1 MNPFKYLIMIP
12 FGWVLRQLYLL
23 VGNYGLALILFSL
36 LVKLILLPLS
46 IKAKR
51 STMKMS
57 RISPMLTALQKK
69 YGDDKQRYNQAVMD
83 LYKEEGVSPTG
94 GCLWSLLPIAIVIPL
109 YYVIRA
115 PLTYIVGLSAEQIQ
129 TVMDVLSSHGVEI
142 ASTGRDAF
150 YAQILASNHIGSY
163 LEEISAALP
172 GVSTKL
178 LNLNYN
184 FLGINLAA
192 TPTFKFWANGI
203 TWASVGLFLIPWIS
217 GASQLVSSL
226 ISQKLNNSVVSNDKG
241 EKDSSAADAV
251 NASTKGMLYMMPLFS
266 VYIGFI
272 MPAAIAIYWIA
283 QAVFTVLQEVFM
295 TKLLRKNYDAE
306 DAARK
311 LKVLEA
317 EAAEAEKARVRA
329 EKRAA
334 GITDESTSKKKQ
346 QQRKEQSQQQELAAK
361 FADDSVAPEKSV
373 EELKSYSGD
382 PERPYSR
389 GRAYKPERYGRK
401 DTGAAPLQDEQ

>member
-192 TPTFKFWANGI
+192 TPTFKFWANGPVPDPLDLRRVP
-203 TWASVGLFLIPWIS
+203 AG
-217 GASQLVSSL
+217 QSL

-401 DTGAAPLQDEQ
+401 DTGAASSQDEQ